1 MHLSVSSFI
10 WLFEKQLHDDGRST
24 SRNVASL
31 NIPVH
36 GFYNIFCIMS
46 KHKRCVIIC
55 VTSKGNYRSSHRS
68 CSVKNGVV
76 KNFTKFTGKH
86 LQVCNFIKKETL
98 PQMFWSEFCEFFK
111 KTFFIEHLR
120 TSASVTSLHY
130 IKNMSQ
136 MTVFNKSGR
145 RIGLCGALDSI
156 FSMCYG
162 RTPLLFFAF
171 SRLNNSIECFM
182 ELNQDHMNRRSARNF
197 LDWEDFLNMGTSIN
211 VSCTADK
218 KKGPEGKILFFLL
231 S

>member
-1 MHLSVSSFI
+1 
-10 WLFEKQLHDDGRST
+10 
-24 SRNVASL
+24 
-31 NIPVH
+31 
-36 GFYNIFCIMS
+36 
-46 KHKRCVIIC
+46 
-55 VTSKGNYRSSHRS
+55 
-68 CSVKNGVV
+68 
-76 KNFTKFTGKH
+76 
-86 LQVCNFIKKETL
+86 
-98 PQMFWSEFCEFFK
+98 
-111 KTFFIEHLR
+111 
-120 TSASVTSLHY
+120 
-130 IKNMSQ
+130 

-156 FSMCYG
+156 FSMCYS
-162 RTPLLFFAF
+162 RTLLLFFAL